1 MLAHP
6 PHAISNENQLVDAYP
21 PKACATQQ
29 SHRDNTSNDFHRLV
43 RALSDVLG
51 PSSGINSE
59 DVDENDLIRLME
71 EYDSQEGDWGR
82 YAFSDPS
89 RNYTRNLVDEGNG
102 KSNLLLLVWNPC
114 KSSPIHDHADA
125 HCVMKVLK
133 GNLKETLYSVPPGQ
147 SDSDCSSSGS
157 ATPPQ
162 IVKETLYHE
171 NQVTYISD
179 KIGVHKI
186 SNPSLTEVAISL
198 HLYTPPHA
206 AHYGFNVFDEKT
218 GKPTHIQQAGF
229 FSDRGKV
236 IEKCKFGSF

>member
-1 MLAHP
+1 ML
-6 PHAISNENQLVDAYP
+6 SYP
-21 PKACATQQ
+21 PAAMVIPHHVVDTYGPKVSASQQ
-29 SHRDNTSNDFHRLV
+29 SRRDDTSNAFHRLV

-71 EYDSQEGDWGR
+71 EYDSQESDWGH

-102 KSNLLLLVWNPC
+102 KSNLLLLVWNPR

-125 HCVMKVLK
+125 HCVMKILK
-133 GNLKETLYSVPPGQ
+133 GNLTETLYSVPPGQ
-147 SDSDCSSSGS
+147 SDSDSSSSGAS
-157 ATPPQ
+157 TPPH

-206 AHYGFNVFDEKT
+206 AHYGFNIFDEKT

>member
-1 MLAHP
+1 MLSYPVTVMGNEHHMVDAFGP
-6 PHAISNENQLVDAYP
+6 KAGATQSSRRDDNSNE
-21 PKACATQQ
+21 
-29 SHRDNTSNDFHRLV
+29 FHRLV

-71 EYDSQEGDWGR
+71 EYDSQEGDWCR

-114 KSSPIHDHADA
+114 KASPIHDHADA

-133 GNLKETLYSVPPGQ
+133 GTLKETLYSVPPGQ
-147 SDSDCSSSGS
+147 SESDSSSPGA

-206 AHYGFNVFDEKT
+206 AHYGFNIFDEKT

-229 FSDRGKV
+229 FSDRGTV